1 MFDPKCNKFPY
12 PEDTGSH
19 YLNVKSEINLYLDEN
34 FNYIDESKKFT
45 KKLKWFRF
53 VLRLIVF
60 PMTKIRLNLK
70 VKGKKNLKEYK
81 ELLSNGCITVC
92 NHVHMWDFLAIMY
105 ALRKT
110 SIKFLAWKENME
122 ASNRNLVKLAGGIPI
137 PDGNMKGY
145 VKFYKE
151 INNYLNNKGWL
162 HIYSEG
168 SMWEFYKPIR
178 PFKDGASHFSIKS
191 NKPILPLAISYRK
204 NWFIRKMFKSPASLT
219 IHIGKPIMPILDKP
233 FKEAKDELTIKV
245 HKSICEMTD
254 NSDNL
259 YEPIYNNSKR
269 IDYYTD
275 KYGINYKK
283 SW

>member
-1 MFDPKCNKFPY
+1 MFDPKCDKFPY
-12 PEDTGSH
+12 PMDTGSH
-19 YLNVKSEINLYLDEN
+19 YLNVKSEINLNLDEN
-34 FNYIDESKKFT
+34 YNYIDESKKFT

-70 VKGKKNLKEYK
+70 VKGRKNLKEYK
-81 ELLSNGCITVC
+81 ELLANGCITVC

-110 SIKFLAWKENME
+110 NIKFLAWKENME

-151 INNYLNNKGWL
+151 VNNYLNNKGWL

-204 NWFIRKMFKSPASLT
+204 NGFIRKLFKSPASLT
-219 IHIGKPIMPILDKP
+219 INIGKPIMPILDKP

-245 HKSICEMTD
+245 HKVICEMTD
-254 NSDNL
+254 NYNNI

-275 KYGINYKK
+275 KYGKNYKK

>member
-1 MFDPKCNKFPY
+1 MFDPKCDKFPY
-12 PEDTGSH
+12 PMDTGSH
-19 YLNVKSEINLYLDEN
+19 YLNVKSEINLNLDEN
-34 FNYIDESKKFT
+34 YNYIDESKKFT

-70 VKGKKNLKEYK
+70 VKGKKNLKENK

-110 SIKFLAWKENME
+110 DIKFLAWKENME

-191 NKPILPLAISYRK
+191 NKPILPLGISYRK
-204 NWFIRKMFKSPASLT
+204 NGFIRKLFKSPASLT
-219 IHIGKPIMPILDKP
+219 ITIGKPIMPILDKP
-233 FKEAKDELTIKV
+233 FREAKDELTIKV
-245 HKSICEMTD
+245 HKAICEMTD
-254 NSDNL
+254 NSDNI
-259 YEPIYNNSKR
+259 YEPIYNNNQR
-269 IDYYTD
+269 IDYYTNE
-275 KYGINYKK
+275 YGKNYKK